1 MLACVAS
8 RRRCGASRYHVG
20 GGDLGHKDLAN
31 CRKGRLNA
39 RPTAAAATF
48 RDRSREFA
56 RTGCYE

>member
-31 CRKGRLNA
+31 CRKGR
-39 RPTAAAATF
+39 RPPPDCRGRHF
-48 RDRSREFA
+48 PRPLPRVRPH
-56 RTGCYE
+56 RML